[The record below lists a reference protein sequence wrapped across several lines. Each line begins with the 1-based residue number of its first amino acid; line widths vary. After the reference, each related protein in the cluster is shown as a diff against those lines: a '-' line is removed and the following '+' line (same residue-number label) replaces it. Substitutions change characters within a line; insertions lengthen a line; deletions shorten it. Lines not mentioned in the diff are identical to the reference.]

1 MVLGQSSPVII
12 TIKVR
17 NEDQKLWKFNK
28 SFKLPPILI
37 IANSRL
43 NKILNIYIKIK
54 TRIPTLV
61 KEGIVFINELK
72 IK

>member
-1 MVLGQSSPVII
+1 
-12 TIKVR
+12 
-17 NEDQKLWKFNK
+17 
-28 SFKLPPILI
+28 LPPILI